1 MLCIAAEADPIGTL
15 VVNGEPLSVA
25 DIARMTGGTVTE
37 VATLL
42 DELDRNGV
50 LSRDRN
56 GTIYNRRMVR
66 DAKRAKIARKNGKLG
81 GNPTLRKDKQNRP
94 LDNPSDKA
102 WVNGGDKP
110 HIPEARARRN
120 NNHSLPLDDL
130 FERFK
135 AAYPRRKGDYEWK
148 TARDRFD
155 REIASGTDPEAII
168 AGAAA
173 YAEQQRDLGHIGTPY
188 VKQASRF
195 MSARTW
201 EEFPRAPPIHSTDDD
216 WQRRLKY
223 AREHR
228 RWSSTRWGPKPGEP
242 GCLIPAHLIRSDDGK
257 GWEEWGST
265 A

>member
-25 DIARMTGGTVTE
+25 DIARMTGGAVTE

-66 DAKRAKIARKNGKLG
+66 EAKKAKIARQNGKLG
-81 GNPTLRKDKQNRP
+81 GNPSLRKDRQI
-94 LDNPSDKA
+94 LASDNPKVKP

-110 HIPEARARRN
+110 HIPEARGKRK
-120 NNHSLPLDDL
+120 NHSLPLDDL

-135 AAYPRRKGDYEWK
+135 AAYPQRLGDYEWK

-173 YAEQQRDLGHIGTPY
+173 YAEQQRELGHIGTPY

-201 EEFPRAPPIHSTDDD
+201 EEFSRPPPAKSTADD
-216 WQRRLKY
+216 WERRLRY

-228 RWSSTRWGPKPGEP
+228 RWSRPRWGPMPNEP
-242 GCLIPAHLIRSDDGK
+242 GCLIPPSLIRPDDGT
-257 GWEEWGST
+257 GWAEWGE
-265 A
+265 ANG